1 MRRRHTI
8 DWLKSHR
15 CRSWTFLQPPNCYCF
30 ERVRDCAASLKPSG
44 RGPLWIFEARTVG
57 GMSGSPIMAEYG
69 SAITAST
76 PGSEEKCD
84 NINVAV
90 TRQDRDGDGGRR
102 NDVFA

>member
-1 MRRRHTI
+1 
-8 DWLKSHR
+8 
-15 CRSWTFLQPPNCYCF
+15 
-30 ERVRDCAASLKPSG
+30 
-44 RGPLWIFEARTVG
+44 
-57 GMSGSPIMAEYG
+57 MAEYG